1 MGDDEGEHDRRNYT
15 PEDERKFTPED
26 EQGVLDAMQTS
37 FAMWAMGIEFM
48 RACVDEW
55 AQLRTRHLQASSK
68 ALSDVERL
76 PSDQKAS
83 AASDVAFNEVMGAI
97 KDFGTATIR
106 ATMFA
111 GAAARQF
118 EKETRKYRYPY
129 A

>member
-1 MGDDEGEHDRRNYT
+1 MGDDESENDRRNFT
-15 PEDERKFTPED
+15 PEDEGKFTPED
-26 EQGVLDAMQTS
+26 EDGVLDAMQTS
-37 FAMWAMGIEFM
+37 FAMWAMGIELM
-48 RACVDEW
+48 RASVDEW
-55 AQLRTRHLQASSK
+55 AKLRTRHLQASIK
-68 ALSDVERL
+68 ALSDVEQL

-83 AASDVAFNEVMGAI
+83 AASDVAFNEVISAI

-118 EKETRKYRYPY
+118 EKETRKHRYPY